1 MAMRLAL
8 AMTPLLLGGNG
19 DAAKLLSFHKKTLP
33 PAGVHVVEE
42 A

>member
-8 AMTPLLLGGNG
+8 ALTLLLLGGNG